1 MITFQPSMCH
11 TTFYMLLKQNKKK
24 KGSIEGT
31 RDFAIIV
38 VWWSSESSAGGR
50 KERSSKSLTENR
62 VSVAVRKTRDPS
74 SEPLDTKRT
83 PDQRENKERCTRAE
97 LRLAIFFSLR
107 LIKKTECSLYDEAPK
122 AARYVPSSR
131 CFEFSKNV
139 ARKETSM
146 RERAVLRRF
155 ILYHWS
161 TMIDRK

>member
-24 KGSIEGT
+24 KRKYRGNAWFCDN
-31 RDFAIIV
+31 RRLVIV
-38 VWWSSESSAGGR
+38 GKQRGGR

-97 LRLAIFFSLR
+97 LRLAIFFP
-107 LIKKTECSLYDEAPK
+107 YD
-122 AARYVPSSR
+122 
-131 CFEFSKNV
+131 
-139 ARKETSM
+139 
-146 RERAVLRRF
+146 
-155 ILYHWS
+155 
-161 TMIDRK
+161 

>member
-1 MITFQPSMCH
+1 MPHDFL
-11 TTFYMLLKQNKKK
+11 YALKTKQKKK
-24 KGSIEGT
+24 RKYRGNA
-31 RDFAIIV
+31 RFCDNRRLVIV
-38 VWWSSESSAGGR
+38 GKQRGGR

-122 AARYVPSSR
+122 EARYVPSSR

-139 ARKETSM
+139 ARKETST